1 MTTSE
6 QQRLAYSPDEAAA
19 LIGVSR
25 SFFFEHVLPDLRV
38 VRVGRRRIVSLREL
52 ERWLDENGSRS
63 VG

>member
-1 MTTSE
+1 VTATE
-6 QQRLAYSPDEAAA
+6 QRLAYSPDEAAA

-25 SFFFEHVLPDLRV
+25 SFFFEHVLPELRV
-38 VRVGRRRIVSLREL
+38 VRVGRRRIVALREL